1 MKIEMTIG
9 DALQAVESRLKMLGD
24 LPERNYEAML
34 HLHRMK
40 QRLEGMVLYKFGYKG
55 LKVLLDNNDLDALTK
70 RPLS

>member
-9 DALQAVESRLKMLGD
+9 DALLAIQTRLKLLEDM
-24 LPERNYEAML
+24 PERNYEAML

-55 LKVLLDNNDLDALTK
+55 LKVMLDDNDLDALTR
-70 RPLS
+70 RPLT